1 METSSRDFDT
11 LSTFEH
17 GIEVGNLISGS
28 DYIWCISSRD
38 GELRIKNTKEKFEIS
53 SPYHDF
59 GIASNVTNKI
69 LFFFIYKTLIESIH
83 LKLGQVFGFI
93 RNRL

>member
-1 METSSRDFDT
+1 METCSRDFDT
-11 LSTFEH
+11 LSSFEH

-59 GIASNVTNKI
+59 GIASDVRNQI
-69 LFFFIYKTLIESIH
+69 S
-83 LKLGQVFGFI
+83 LKYLYL
-93 RNRL
+93 NAY